1 MSDHNRPRE
10 NRLKREF
17 EETLANGLIDT
28 NHPHD
33 EPPGDSRLEFM
44 TPTPAD
50 DMRKRSRL
58 MFTRAPK
65 VTGEG
70 TSLVCLQCT
79 NNVNGSFPL
88 SSGISECDAGSSQLC
103 FEGFRILC
111 GSKCMSGDHSID
123 GLKY

>member
-17 EETLANGLIDT
+17 KEMPANGLRGA

-33 EPPGDSRLEFM
+33 ERPGGSRLEFM

-50 DMRKRSRL
+50 GVRKRSRL

-65 VTGEG
+65 VMGED
-70 TSLVCLQCT
+70 TSPVCLQCT
-79 NNVNGSFPL
+79 NKLNGSFL
-88 SSGISECDAGSSQLC
+88 CLRESQNVMQGAHNFVLRDSAFYVAQNVC
-103 FEGFRILC
+103 PVITAL
-111 GSKCMSGDHSID
+111 MV
-123 GLKY
+123 